1 MSPENEDDMFKDDI
15 IGFSEGRCVQSATSL
30 RNSPLLG
37 PSHAH
42 PELMTI
48 HVAVEKAPAWPSLV
62 PVEKGTAP

>member
-1 MSPENEDDMFKDDI
+1 MFKDDI

-48 HVAVEKAPAWPSLV
+48 HVAVEKAPAWPSHTRTGSVV